1 MSLLEITDLRG
12 GYGPS
17 MVLHGISLKVNE
29 GEIVVVLGANG
40 AGKTTTMRAIAGLIS
55 RKGAITLDGHSIIG
69 MNPDT
74 VVGAGIALVPQGRG
88 TFAKLSVDENLQVGA
103 AKRRDR
109 AGIKK
114 DLERWYDVFPRL
126 AERKRQPAGT
136 LSGGEQQ
143 MLAIARALMNRPRLL
158 LCDEPSLGLAPMIV
172 REVFAL
178 LTRINTEQNT
188 AMLIVEQNA
197 ELALDIASRAYLL
210 ETGTVVS
217 EGTSASLRDSDAVRR
232 AYLGY

>member
-1 MSLLEITDLRG
+1 MTLLEITDLRG

-17 MVLHGISLKVNE
+17 MVLHGISLRVDE
-29 GEIVVVLGANG
+29 GELVVVLGANG
-40 AGKTTTMRAIAGLIS
+40 AGKTTTMRALAGLS
-55 RKGAITLDGHSIIG
+55 SSKGAITLDGHSIIG
-69 MNPDT
+69 MRPDK
-74 VVGAGIALVPQGRG
+74 VVAAGIALVPQGRG
-88 TFAKLSVDENLQVGA
+88 TFAKLSVDDNLLIGA

-109 AGIKK
+109 AGVKD
-114 DLERWYDVFPRL
+114 DLERWYEVFPRL

-158 LCDEPSLGLAPMIV
+158 LCDEPSLGLAPLVV
-172 REVFAL
+172 REVFSL
-178 LTRINTEQNT
+178 LTRINSEQQT

-197 ELALDIASRAYLL
+197 ELALEIASRAYLL
-210 ETGTVVS
+210 EAGTVVS
-217 EGTSASLRDSDAVRR
+217 EGTAASLRDSDAVRR